1 MKTPPAGIN
10 LASQP
15 FGRERAQTALL
26 AAVCS
31 VLLVSLIV
39 FTALIFKER
48 SQASVL
54 RRTINGERGKLAQI
68 SRVQA
73 QFQGII
79 AKPGNAD
86 VFSKSVF
93 YNELIARRAVSWTRV
108 FEDLG
113 KVMPY
118 NVRLVSLR
126 LPQVAAEN
134 AGGKNHVQLDMTV
147 GSEQPQAVLELF
159 KRLQSSGLFGAP
171 LIISQDAPTQNEPLF
186 RYRMSVPYVQK
197 F

>member
-1 MKTPPAGIN
+1 MNASPAAIN

-15 FGRERAQTALL
+15 FRRERARTALL

-31 VLLVSLIV
+31 VLVLSLIV

-48 SQASVL
+48 RQASEL
-54 RRTINGERGKLAQI
+54 RRTINGERSQLAQL

-73 QFQGII
+73 QFQGVIG
-79 AKPGNAD
+79 KPGNAD

-118 NVRLVSLR
+118 NVRLGFRS
-126 LPQVAAEN
+126 VAASPE
-134 AGGKNHVQLDMTV
+134 V
-147 GSEQPQAVLELF
+147 GLGWFPCGCRRSPRRTRAE
-159 KRLQSSGLFGAP
+159 RTTCSW
-171 LIISQDAPTQNEPLF
+171 T
-186 RYRMSVPYVQK
+186 
-197 F
+197 

>member
-15 FGRERAQTALL
+15 FIRERAQTALM

-31 VLLVSLIV
+31 VLLLSLIV
-39 FTALIFKER
+39 FTALILRER

-54 RRTINGERGKLAQI
+54 RRTINGERGKLAQL

-73 QFQGII
+73 QFQGVI

-118 NVRLVSLR
+118 NVRLISLR
-126 LPQVAAEN
+126 LPQVAAGD
-134 AGGKNHVQLDMTV
+134 AGGTNHVQLDMTV
-147 GSEQPQAVLELF
+147 GSEQPKAVLELF

-171 LIISQDAPTQNEPLF
+171 YIISQDAPTQNEPLF

>member
-1 MKTPPAGIN
+1 M
-10 LASQP
+10 
-15 FGRERAQTALL
+15 
-26 AAVCS
+26 AVLCS

-39 FTALIFKER
+39 FTALIIKER
-48 SQASVL
+48 GQASEL
-54 RRTINGERGKLAQI
+54 RRTINGERGQLARL

-73 QFQGII
+73 QFQGVI

-93 YNELIARRAVSWTRV
+93 YNQLIARRAVSWTRV

-118 NVRLVSLR
+118 NVRLISLR

-134 AGGKNHVQLDMTV
+134 AGGKNHVQLDMTL
-147 GSEQPQAVLELF
+147 GSEQP
-159 KRLQSSGLFGAP
+159 
-171 LIISQDAPTQNEPLF
+171 
-186 RYRMSVPYVQK
+186 
-197 F
+197 

>member
-1 MKTPPAGIN
+1 MNASPAAIN

-15 FGRERAQTALL
+15 FRRERARTALL

-31 VLLVSLIV
+31 VLVLSLIV

-48 SQASVL
+48 RQASEL
-54 RRTINGERGKLAQI
+54 RRTINGERSQLAQL

-73 QFQGII
+73 QFQGVIG
-79 AKPGNAD
+79 KPGNAD

-126 LPQVAAEN
+126 LPQVAAED
-134 AGGKNHVQLDMTV
+134 AGGTNHVQLDMTV

-171 LIISQDAPTQNEPLF
+171 YIVSQDAPTENEPLF